1 MQRDEGGGSQRRP
14 VQHGAA
20 GPQQRQRL
28 RSTAQHEDERL
39 QCSAAAAGRGRG
51 ESPEPCTAWRSGPA
65 AATAVDRHEIG
76 VVGGARFCM
85 ASYFPQVGGVRI
97 RPVLFLENLT
107 PQPERALIIDDGGV
121 VSREDCFRIRGE
133 RGSK

>member
-39 QCSAAAAGRGRG
+39 LFSEARARGVAGVLHSMAQRARSSDSDRQARDRGSR
-51 ESPEPCTAWRSGPA
+51 RS
-65 AATAVDRHEIG
+65 
-76 VVGGARFCM
+76 
-85 ASYFPQVGGVRI
+85 
-97 RPVLFLENLT
+97 PVLHGVLFSAGWWSKNKT
-107 PQPERALIIDDGGV
+107 RLIFGEFDSIAREGLDDGGV